1 MISFNQIRAYRKT
14 MVTTAEPVELVRLLV
29 DSALRYTTQAQDSL
43 KTGQIRQKCE
53 DLARAGQIV
62 TELMNCLDFRRGGE
76 IALTLESLYVFI
88 LQKITDANLTNDPA
102 QLDGVIK
109 VLADL
114 SSAWSSISSDSY
126 ASAC

>member
-29 DSALRYTTQAQDSL
+29 DSALRYTTQAQDCL

-126 ASAC
+126 AGAC

>member
-14 MVTTAEPVELVRLLV
+14 MVSTAEPVELVRLLV

-43 KTGQIRQKCE
+43 KTGRIRQKCE

-88 LQKITDANLTNDPA
+88 LQKITDANLTNDPG

-126 ASAC
+126 AGAC

>member
-14 MVTTAEPVELVRLLV
+14 MVSTAEPVELARLLV

-43 KTGQIRQKCE
+43 KTGRIRQKCE

-88 LQKITDANLTNDPA
+88 LQKITDANLTNDPG

-126 ASAC
+126 AGAC

>member
-126 ASAC
+126 AGAC

>member
-29 DSALRYTTQAQDSL
+29 DSALRYTTQAQDCL